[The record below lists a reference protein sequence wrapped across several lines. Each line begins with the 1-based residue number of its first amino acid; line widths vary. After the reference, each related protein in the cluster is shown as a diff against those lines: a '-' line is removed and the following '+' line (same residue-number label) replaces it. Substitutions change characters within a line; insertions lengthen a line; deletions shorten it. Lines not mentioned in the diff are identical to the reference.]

1 MTRTYRPAPP
11 VVGDQAVTGPS
22 LRALSTSELTIRL
35 TEQVS
40 RLARQ
45 EAGAAVAELRAKSK
59 RAGLGAGLFGAA
71 GYLAVLGGGAITA
84 CLVLLLAM
92 ALPVWLAAL
101 IIGVAILV
109 IAGVLALIGRMEF
122 RRVGPPIPDRTVARV
137 TEDAQAIRK
146 EVTR

>member
-11 VVGDQAVTGPS
+11 QYDDRVVPESS
-22 LRALSTSELTIRL
+22 LRALTNSELTVRL

-45 EAGAAVAELRAKSK
+45 EAGAAVAELRAKGK

-71 GYLAVLGGGAITA
+71 GYLALLGGGALTA

-92 ALPVWLAAL
+92 ALPAWLSAL
-101 IIGVAILV
+101 IIGVAILI
-109 IAGVLALIGRMEF
+109 IAGILALIGRVEF
-122 RRVGPPIPDRTVARV
+122 RRVGPPIPDRTVASV